1 MSSKINL
8 EQLTEITEL
17 ESILDLYQ
25 SAATYLVSFEWCKS
39 IINGWYDFGIHEKLG
54 VFLFEIEPDND
65 SVDSFIWIIAG
76 DIPTVY
82 LDSSVQTG
90 IEALEIYADLMDDW
104 ANAII
109 NGKALDE
116 CYPVDAESTIDN
128 AKLLLSRTKFIRN
141 EVIPNFK

>member
-1 MSSKINL
+1 MSSL
-8 EQLTEITEL
+8 
-17 ESILDLYQ
+17 
-25 SAATYLVSFEWCKS
+25 EWCKS

-65 SVDSFIWIIAG
+65 SVDSLIWIIAG

-90 IEALEIYADLMDDW
+90 IEALDVYSDLMDDW

-109 NGKALDE
+109 NGEPIDE
-116 CYPVDAESTIDN
+116 CYPVEAEPTKDN
-128 AKLLLSRTKFIRN
+128 AKLLLSRTNFIRN